1 MRRLMLLFLLLMG
14 KLVLRGDERW
24 VLEEE
29 RQGGK
34 KEK

>member
-1 MRRLMLLFLLLMG
+1 MYESCRWGIAVMG
-14 KLVLRGDERW
+14 NPVAEKKK
-24 VLEEE
+24 EEE